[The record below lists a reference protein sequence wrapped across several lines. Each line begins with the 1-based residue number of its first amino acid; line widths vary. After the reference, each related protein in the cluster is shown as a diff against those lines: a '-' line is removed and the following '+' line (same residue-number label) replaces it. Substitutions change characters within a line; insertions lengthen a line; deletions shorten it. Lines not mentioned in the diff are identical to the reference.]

1 MKMIDYISYI
11 DTDSLYINIEEFI
24 LNNIND
30 KDKWINLSDETK
42 IDYVLKISKV
52 IENYVNDRSYIET
65 QLIDYAS
72 QVNDFRI
79 MFKQEIIA
87 KTALFCKKKK
97 YAYWVVSEEGI
108 PTDELAVKGLEI
120 VRSDSAEAI
129 RSRLSHIYE
138 LIMKQAPDS
147 DIQKLIQK
155 YKTELKSVSAEDIAA
170 NIGINNI
177 NKYLSTGTPLKG
189 TPWHVKGVHNYRTL
203 LHQFGLESKYEK
215 IGEGGKAKVV
225 YIKNNPFNMDTIT
238 FKKWPIEF
246 DRYLDIDR
254 ELMIDKFFIKKIGFL
269 LTPMNKMNL
278 MQPDKSALFTLF
290 K

>member
-1 MKMIDYISYI
+1 MI
-11 DTDSLYINIEEFI
+11 
-24 LNNIND
+24 
-30 KDKWINLSDETK
+30 
-42 IDYVLKISKV
+42 LKFSQTL
-52 IENYVNDRSYIET
+52 ENYVNERTFSET
-65 QLIDYAS
+65 QIGDYNS
-72 QVNDFRI
+72 QVIDFKI
-79 MFKQEIIA
+79 MFKQEIVA
-87 KTALFCKKKK
+87 KTMLAVKKKK

-120 VRSDSAEAI
+120 VRSDSAEAV
-129 RSRLSHIYE
+129 RSRLGHIYE

-155 YKTELKSVSAEDIAA
+155 YKTELKSVSPEDIAA

-225 YIKNNPFNMDTIT
+225 YIKSNPFNMDTIT

-269 LTPMNKMNL
+269 LTPMNKTNL
-278 MQPDKSALFTLF
+278 MQTDKSALFALF
-290 K
+290 G

>member
-1 MKMIDYISYI
+1 MTEV
-11 DTDSLYINIEEFI
+11 DTDSLFINIEEFI
-24 LNNIND
+24 LNNIED
-30 KDKWINLSDETK
+30 SSKWLTLSDEIK
-42 IDYVLKISKV
+42 IEYVLKISKV
-52 IENYVNDRSYIET
+52 IENYVNDRIFNET

-87 KTALFCKKKK
+87 KSALFCKKKK
-97 YAYWVVSEEGI
+97 YACWIVNEEGT

-155 YKTELKSVSAEDIAA
+155 YKAELKSVSPEDIAA

-177 NKYLSTGTPLKG
+177 NKYLSTGKPLKG
-189 TPWHVKGVHNYRTL
+189 TPWHVKGVHNYRIL
-203 LHQFGLESKYEK
+203 LKMFNLEGKYEN

-225 YIKNNPFNMDTIT
+225 YIKSNPFNIDTLT

-246 DRYLDIDR
+246 DRYLDIDN

-269 LTPMNKMNL
+269 LNPMNKIHL
-278 MQPDKSALFTLF
+278 MQPDKSALFALF
-290 K
+290 S